1 MVGQLWTMEDRDI
14 DPAVHSDPVNA
25 SPAAPSVDG
34 RHLSTITDSTLIHA
48 GGSEPKRDGRPR
60 TEVAAALPGLEAVEG
75 PPVQSACAPRTA
87 STTSAVLHGT
97 ASTQSSAAAASST
110 LASALRPSAAPP
122 VTVGTCARVLRA
134 RKAHAAADL
143 ASSSAAGG
151 STSVKTEAASSSA
164 ELCASSLRFRARVNQ
179 PAQLARQL
187 HSRHATPTAWHWA
200 CKQIQHGSRPPTHL
214 LMGQEPYHH
223 RCQLTR
229 SASPRRAPGRALRI
243 HL

>member
-1 MVGQLWTMEDRDI
+1 MEDRDI
-14 DPAVHSDPVNA
+14 DPAIHSDPVNA

-60 TEVAAALPGLEAVEG
+60 TEMADALPGPEAVED

-122 VTVGTCARVLRA
+122 VTIGTCARVLRA
-134 RKAHAAADL
+134 RKAPAAAEL
-143 ASSSAAGG
+143 APSSAAGG
-151 STSVKTEAASSSA
+151 STSVKETARNRA
-164 ELCASSLRFRARVNQ
+164 E
-179 PAQLARQL
+179 PLARCPSGAPNSL
-187 HSRHATPTAWHWA
+187 PR
-200 CKQIQHGSRPPTHL
+200 
-214 LMGQEPYHH
+214 
-223 RCQLTR
+223 
-229 SASPRRAPGRALRI
+229 SPRPSPVT
-243 HL
+243 